1 VIPNTKASNILLRTI
16 FSLLAAPLLAQ
27 ETVTN
32 RFEDNGRALIN
43 PGMGWT
49 MHFYSNVPQNY
60 GSKLEPSD
68 ALEWFHGC
76 SVAYLRIP
84 WAFVEPEEGV
94 YNWAILDTPAQRW
107 IARGGKIALRLT
119 CSENW
124 IRFATPEWV
133 KKAGAKGYFYN
144 FGKGVSDNGG
154 TWDPEFA
161 DPIFLQ
167 KLETFLKAM
176 AARYNGNPNVAFI
189 DVGTYGLWGEGHTG
203 ASSCIPQEKMNRDVK
218 VHIDLHCKYFPD
230 TLLCISDDVSGHD
243 NKSGNYPLLDYAR
256 SKGVTL
262 RDDSIL
268 VQPPPNSWYHADQA
282 ERYWRT
288 LPVILEHEHYGSS
301 VNRNAW
307 KPELLIKSVED
318 YHASYMSIHWW
329 PQELFEKNKETI
341 DQINKRLGYRLQMR
355 EVTLPKR
362 VKKDAFFNIQW
373 TWANV
378 GVAPCYAGGFP
389 ALTLKDV
396 KGGIVSVLVD
406 ETFDVKQLEVARPG
420 QAPVSSRAS
429 RFRVGHVAPTT
440 IDGIYDVYVSVG
452 RRDGTPVIALPLSQ
466 DDGQRRYKIGQLQIE
481 Q

>member
-1 VIPNTKASNILLRTI
+1 MTPATKVSSILLRLI

-27 ETVTN
+27 EAVTN
-32 RFEDNGRALIN
+32 RFEDDGRALLN

-68 ALEWFHGC
+68 ALEWFPGC
-76 SVAYLRIP
+76 SVVYLRIP

-94 YNWAILDTPAQRW
+94 FNWAILDTPAQRW
-107 IARGGKIALRLT
+107 IARGGKIALRIT

-133 KKAGAKGYFYN
+133 KKAGAKGCFYQ
-144 FGKGVSDNGG
+144 FGKGPSESGG
-154 TWDPEFA
+154 AWDPDYS
-161 DPIFLQ
+161 DPIFLE

-189 DVGTYGLWGEGHTG
+189 DIGTYGLWGEGHTLM
-203 ASSCIPQEKMNRDVK
+203 SSCVPQEKMDRDVK
-218 VHIDLHCKYFPD
+218 RHIDLHCKYFPD

-243 NKSGNYPLLDYAR
+243 NRSGNYPLLDYAR
-256 SKGVTL
+256 TNGVTL

-268 VQPPPNSWYHADQA
+268 VQPPPRSWYHADQA
-282 ERYWRT
+282 ERYWKT
-288 LPVILEHEHYGSS
+288 LPVILEHEHFGNSIT
-301 VNRNAW
+301 RNAW
-307 KPELLIKSVED
+307 KPELLIKSVEE

-341 DQINKRLGYRLQMR
+341 AQVNQRLGYRLQLR
-355 EVTLPKR
+355 ELALPKR
-362 VKKDAFFNIQW
+362 VKKGTFFDVQW
-373 TWANV
+373 KWANA

-389 ALTLKDV
+389 ALTLKDA
-396 KGGIVSVLVD
+396 KGGIVAVLVD
-406 ETFDVKQLEVARPG
+406 EALDMKRLEVAAPG
-420 QAPVSSRAS
+420 QAPVTSQHS
-429 RFRVGHVAPTT
+429 RFRVGLVAPTT
-440 IDGIYDVYVSVG
+440 VAGLYDVYVSVG
-452 RRDGTPVIALPLSQ
+452 LRDGTPVIALPLAHE
-466 DDGQRRYKIGQLQIE
+466 DGQRRYIVGQLQIE